1 MLAGNEKSITNE
13 NKPLRPI
20 PCSYL
25 LADNTFYSEF
35 YWLYPKQTLNILIGK
50 LPASLDV
57 TLPDSRY
64 S

>member
-1 MLAGNEKSITNE
+1 MLARNEKSMTNE
-13 NKPLRPI
+13 NKPLWPI
-20 PCSYL
+20 LCSYL
-25 LADNTFYSEF
+25 LADNTLYSEF